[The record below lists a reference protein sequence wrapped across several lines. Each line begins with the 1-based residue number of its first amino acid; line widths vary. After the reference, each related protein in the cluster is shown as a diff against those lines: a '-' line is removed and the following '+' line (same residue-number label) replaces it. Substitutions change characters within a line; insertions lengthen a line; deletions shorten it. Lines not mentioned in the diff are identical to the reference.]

1 MEELGLA
8 PVSAARTRI
17 KVREQYGMEVDD
29 RDREIAE
36 RAEES

>member
-1 MEELGLA
+1 MEELGLD

-17 KVREQYGMEVDD
+17 KGCEQHGMEVDE
-29 RDREIAE
+29 RDREIGA